1 LGEVGGRQI
10 MPAPKN
16 YHMRFTKEQLQ
27 NEYKNISVCDIA
39 KKYNIPQTGMYRI
52 FDRLNIKRRKCNS
65 PGKLAS
71 FFKHLRCSRY
81 IRKHCN
87 ICGKELSSNPNAIHC
102 IKCHNYLN
110 SINKERLKKC
120 SESIKEGW
128 KNRNFAKILG
138 IKKKKYK
145 SIWMRSSWEVAYA
158 KWCDK
163 NHIKWLYEPKT
174 FDLGNC
180 SYTPD
185 FYLPKSDIYV
195 EIKGYWRD
203 RSKLKFELFKKTY
216 DNILLLKEKNLIELG
231 VLK

>member
-1 LGEVGGRQI
+1 
-10 MPAPKN
+10 
-16 YHMRFTKEQLQ
+16 
-27 NEYKNISVCDIA
+27 
-39 KKYNIPQTGMYRI
+39 
-52 FDRLNIKRRKCNS
+52 
-65 PGKLAS
+65 
-71 FFKHLRCSRY
+71 
-81 IRKHCN
+81 
-87 ICGKELSSNPNAIHC
+87 
-102 IKCHNYLN
+102 LN

-158 KWCDK
+158 KWCDR
-163 NHIKWLYEPKT
+163 NRIKWLYEPKT

-180 SYTPD
+180 TYTPD
-185 FYLPKSDIYV
+185 FYLPETDTYV